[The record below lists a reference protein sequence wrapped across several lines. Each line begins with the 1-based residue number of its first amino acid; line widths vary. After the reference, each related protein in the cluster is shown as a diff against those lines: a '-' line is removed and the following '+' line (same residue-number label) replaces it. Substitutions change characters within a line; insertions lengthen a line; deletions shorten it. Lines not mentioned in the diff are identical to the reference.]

1 MRVLVCHVIF
11 AAALAAQPRTAA
23 LTGVV
28 SLAGSGEP
36 LHHATVSIVELRRS
50 ADTDAEGRYTFTELP
65 PGDYHV
71 VAHMHAMAGETR
83 SVLLEA
89 GQQASLD
96 FRLSLGVLHQRITV
110 TASGREQ
117 AALDTFQPVISVNSL
132 ELSARQATSLGG
144 AVEGEPGV
152 AKRSFG
158 PGTSRPVIRGFD
170 GDRVLVL
177 QDGLPTGTISSQS
190 GDHGEPL
197 NPGAVDQ
204 VEIVKG
210 PAALLYGSNAIGGV
224 VNVISGHHQVHEHPH
239 EGVRGYLTGN
249 AGSANAYAGASGG
262 IEIGRGRWLAAIDGG
277 AGHAGDYSTP
287 LGEVLNSHSGVQ
299 TAFGSLSRFGERN
312 AFGASYSIQ
321 DGRYGVPFAAPEAD
335 EHVDLTFR
343 RQQFRLYAGRT
354 GFAPG
359 IERADLY
366 TGYTDWTHTELEGS
380 EVCTR
385 FFNKQFTARAVFEQ
399 RPAGRLAGRF
409 GFYSAVRDYNA
420 AGHESLSPPVDQSSL
435 ALFAL
440 EQVKLERVRLQF
452 GARYEHTGYSPAGAP
467 ARSFDGVSAAAGAN
481 VPLWNGG
488 ALAVNYTRSY
498 RAPALEELYNYGPHA
513 GNLTFEIGSSGL
525 NRELGNGIDAAVRHE
540 GRRVRGEANLFYYRL
555 DDFVYLAP
563 TGRIEEGL
571 VEAEYRQAR
580 ARYTGGEARASVL
593 LLPELWLNLGVDA
606 VNARLRAESVP
617 LPRIPPVRGRVGLD
631 FRRGG
636 FAVRPE
642 IVLANAQRDVFLTET
657 PTAGYALVNLAVSYS
672 RTSGHALHVFSC
684 ELNNA
689 GNTLYRN
696 HLSFIKNFA
705 PEPGRGVRLT
715 YTLRAF

>member
-1 MRVLVCHVIF
+1 MRVLICLAVF
-11 AAALAAQPRTAA
+11 AAALPGQPRTAT

-28 SLAGSGEP
+28 RLAGSGEP

-50 ADTDAEGRYTFTELP
+50 ADTDAEGRYMFTELA
-65 PGDYHV
+65 PGVYHV
-71 VAHMHAMAGETR
+71 LAHMHAMADETR
-83 SVLLEA
+83 AVQLEA
-89 GQQASLD
+89 GQEATID
-96 FRLSLGVLHQRITV
+96 FRLSLGVLRQQITV

-117 AALDTFQPVISVNSL
+117 AALETFQSVTSVNSL
-132 ELSARQATSLGG
+132 ELSTRQATSLGE
-144 AVEGEPGV
+144 AVDGEPGV

-158 PGTSRPVIRGFD
+158 PGTARPVIRGFD

-177 QDGLPTGTISSQS
+177 QDGLPTGTLSSQS

-210 PAALLYGSNAIGGV
+210 PATLLYGSNAIGGV

-262 IEIGRGRWLAAIDGG
+262 VELGRGRWLASIDGG

-287 LGEVLNSHSGVQ
+287 IGEVFNSHSSLQ
-299 TAFGSLSRFGERN
+299 TGFGSLSRFGGRN
-312 AFGASYSIQ
+312 AFSLSYGIQ
-321 DGRYGVPFAAPEAD
+321 DGRHGVPFAEPDAD
-335 EHVDLTFR
+335 EPVDLTFR
-343 RQQFRLYAGRT
+343 RQQFRLHAGRAA
-354 GFAPG
+354 FSRG

-366 TGYTDWTHTELEGS
+366 AGYTDWTHTELEGDH
-380 EVCTR
+380 VCTR

-399 RPAGRLAGRF
+399 HPAGRLAGRF
-409 GFYSAVRDYNA
+409 GFYSVVRDYNA
-420 AGHESLSPPVDQSSL
+420 AGHESLSPPVNQLGL
-435 ALFAL
+435 AVFAL
-440 EQVKLERVRLQF
+440 EEVNLERVKLQF
-452 GARYEHTGYSPAGAP
+452 GARYEHTGYSPTGAP
-467 ARSFDGVSAAAGAN
+467 ARGFDGLSAAAGAN
-481 VPLWNGG
+481 APLWSGG
-488 ALAVNYTRSY
+488 ALAINYTRSY

-513 GNLTFEIGSSGL
+513 GNLTFEIGNSSL
-525 NRELGNGIDAAVRHE
+525 KRELGNGIDAAVRHE
-540 GRRVRGEANLFYYRL
+540 GRRARGEVNLFYYRL

-563 TGRIEEGL
+563 TGHIEEGL
-571 VEAEYRQAR
+571 VEAQYLQAG

-593 LLPELWLNLGVDA
+593 LLPEFWLNLGLDA
-606 VNARLRAESVP
+606 VNAQLRAASVP
-617 LPRIPPVRGRVGLD
+617 LPRIPPVRGRVGID

-642 IVLANAQRDVFLTET
+642 LVLANAQRAVFPTET
-657 PTAGYALVNLAVSYS
+657 PTAGYALLNLAGSY
-672 RTSGHALHVFSC
+672 TYASGHALHVFSC

-696 HLSFIKNFA
+696 HLSFIKNLA
-705 PEPGRGVRLT
+705 PEAGRGVRVT
-715 YTLRAF
+715 YTLRTF